1 MLPAIQIVRFLNQ
14 AFLQSKSMKQPHF
27 LHVDT
32 NSQKLKV
39 DRKVFGWA
47 WLKIVVANLV
57 SGL

>member
-1 MLPAIQIVRFLNQ
+1 
-14 AFLQSKSMKQPHF
+14 MKQPNI

-39 DRKVFGWA
+39 DWNFFGYGCS
-47 WLKIVVANLV
+47 KMGVANLV